1 MIEFKKGNIFESEA
15 EYLVCPINLMGVFH
29 NEIGKEFGNRFPQ
42 MAEVYAEYC
51 IYRAAQIGRVL
62 NVYNC
67 PDKDNTI
74 KKNIVC
80 IPVRGLCNIPSSLDY
95 IEKGLKAFAEKHNS
109 TEERK
114 RVAFPFL
121 SDDGISDDDVKK
133 LMTDC
138 LDNLNMDIEVYIS

>member
-29 NEIGKEFGNRFPQ
+29 NEIGKQFKERFPQ

-51 IYRAAQIGRVL
+51 VYRAARIGHIL

-67 PDKDNTI
+67 PDKDRTV
-74 KKNIVC
+74 KKNIIC
-80 IPVRGLCNIPSSLDY
+80 IPVRGLCCIPSSLEY
-95 IEKGLKAFAEKHNS
+95 IEKGLKAFAEKHNNNV
-109 TEERK
+109 RK

-121 SDDGISDDDVKK
+121 SDDGLSDDDVKK
-133 LMTDC
+133 LMIDC
-138 LDNLNMDIEVYIS
+138 LEGLNMDIEVYIS